1 MLICIQ
7 DKYLRY
13 FGKITCL
20 FANLRCIL
28 APPARHERISWVLHL
43 ASTKSR
49 ERRNA
54 DLRKKYLISCKTSSV
69 SSTPARH
76 DQIVMGFASRDNQSP
91 NRARAV
97 WQLGEI
103 TSRRPGW
110 GGPPRG
116 GVDVPSAHRIV
127 ERLKQSYNQA
137 TEKTHLNCLVQLL
150 QIKSVAPDF
159 DISRNGTFAGQS
171 RLLNLPF
178 KPRRIY

>member
-1 MLICIQ
+1 MPFC
-7 DKYLRY
+7 
-13 FGKITCL
+13 
-20 FANLRCIL
+20 
-28 APPARHERISWVLHL
+28 
-43 ASTKSR
+43 KSQVYSSSPCEAWKNIMSLSSGIDQVKR
-49 ERRNA
+49 EKNCGFE
-54 DLRKKYLISCKTSSV
+54 KSYYLISCKTSRV
-69 SSTPARH
+69 SSTPCKTWPNH
-76 DQIVMGFASRDNQSP
+76 MGFASHDYQSP

-116 GVDVPSAHRIV
+116 GVDVPSAHPID

>member
-1 MLICIQ
+1 VPFCKSQVYSSSPCETWKNIMSLTSGIYQVKREKKCGF
-7 DKYLRY
+7 DK
-13 FGKITCL
+13 K
-20 FANLRCIL
+20 N
-28 APPARHERISWVLHL
+28 
-43 ASTKSR
+43 
-49 ERRNA
+49 
-54 DLRKKYLISCKTSSV
+54 LISCKTSRV
-69 SSTPARH
+69 SSTPNKTWPNH
-76 DQIVMGFASRDNQSP
+76 MGFASCDYQSP

-116 GVDVPSAHRIV
+116 GVDVPSAHPID

-159 DISRNGTFAGQS
+159 DISRNGTFVGQS

>member
-1 MLICIQ
+1 MPFC
-7 DKYLRY
+7 
-13 FGKITCL
+13 
-20 FANLRCIL
+20 
-28 APPARHERISWVLHL
+28 
-43 ASTKSR
+43 KSQVYSSSPCEAWKNIMSLTSGIYQVKR
-49 ERRNA
+49 EKKCGFE
-54 DLRKKYLISCKTSSV
+54 KKYLISCKTSSV

-116 GVDVPSAHRIV
+116 GVDVPSAHPID

-137 TEKTHLNCLVQLL
+137 TEKTRLNCLVQLL
-150 QIKSVAPDF
+150 EIKSAAQILIYPTPAP
-159 DISRNGTFAGQS
+159 SQG
-171 RLLNLPF
+171 
-178 KPRRIY
+178 KPKLTCAHIKKL